1 VAAHVLLTGVAAAVA
16 IKACHR
22 FKRANIERFAEHVS
36 ASAPT
41 ASTGIVV
48 SQHCGVPALVACL
61 RLNHREITLSILRS
75 GTRAI
80 FAV

>member
-1 VAAHVLLTGVAAAVA
+1 MAANVLLTGVAAAVPIEA
-16 IKACHR
+16 RHR
-22 FKRANIERFAEHVS
+22 LKGANIKRLTQYVS
-36 ASAPT
+36 ARAPT
-41 ASTGIVV
+41 SSLSIVLSPRPVAS
-48 SQHCGVPALVACL
+48 L